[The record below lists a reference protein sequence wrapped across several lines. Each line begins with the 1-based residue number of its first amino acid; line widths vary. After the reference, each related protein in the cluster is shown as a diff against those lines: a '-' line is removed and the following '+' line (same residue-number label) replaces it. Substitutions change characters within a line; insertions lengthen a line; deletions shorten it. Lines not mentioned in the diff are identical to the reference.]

1 MASSDPLAKELNVI
15 RTNAFSLLCVAI
27 RAIVIFVLASALVQ
41 FPSIFVAL
49 RQQAADGG
57 SLGWVIAG
65 MAVSLGLLVLIWL
78 YADKLA
84 RLALAHPQEPVFDS
98 DIEPRVW
105 LGLAVS
111 LIGAWFLFFAL
122 KNGVYLLMQWMLLSR
137 ANADVLQA
145 VQQQPDFIARA
156 VSAVFEVVLA
166 IVFLLRGQG
175 LARWVQRMRY
185 GSAASDTK
193 I

>member
-1 MASSDPLAKELNVI
+1 MASSDPIAKELNVI

-27 RAIVIFVLASALVQ
+27 RAIVIFVLANALVQ
-41 FPSIFVAL
+41 FPATFISL
-49 RQQAADGG
+49 RQQGIEG
-57 SLGWVIAG
+57 SFAGVVIG
-65 MAVSLGLLVLIWL
+65 SMAVSLGLLALIWL

-84 RLALAHPQEPVFDS
+84 RLALARPQESVFES
-98 DIEPRVW
+98 DVEPRVW

-145 VQQQPDFIARA
+145 VQQQPDFIARV

-166 IVFLLRGQG
+166 IIFLLRGQG
-175 LARWVQRMRY
+175 IARWVQRMRY
-185 GSAASDTK
+185 GNAASDTK